1 MKRLWILLL
10 LGGLG
15 GWYVWRHYELKG
27 LEQVFSGSGSPGE
40 RSAQQGGLAP
50 PVPSG
55 RSVLLI
61 GSFNANPLDASK
73 LAHPA
78 RLAAL
83 VQLLRRF
90 DVVALQ
96 NIQLQAAG
104 LLGQLRDH
112 LNVAGRYYEVAF
124 APDSFLQPGRPFS
137 AFLYDRATVEIDLAK
152 LYWVEDLQ
160 GRLEDRP
167 LVGTFRARGPHP
179 SQAFTFT
186 LVSVYIRPDRAK
198 EELPLVEQVYRT
210 VRKNSPGEDDILL
223 AGTLQADQEHL
234 RQWETNL
241 HLIGAVA
248 PTPSGAAG
256 ETLWMDNILFSRRAT
271 VEYTGRSGLVDL
283 VRELGLSVQEAM
295 ELSDHWP
302 IWAEFSVYEGGHPG
316 GLVCRP
322 AQGPRELF
330 GNPSG
335 NISLP
340 LVFPE
345 ELWKTLKPAFGKTP
359 AEISSRHRQKSDS
372 GSGR

>member
-15 GWYVWRHYELKG
+15 SWYVWRHYELKG
-27 LEQVFSGSGSPGE
+27 LEQLFSGSGMPGE
-40 RSAQQGGLAP
+40 RSVEQGGFAP

-55 RSVLLI
+55 RTTLLI
-61 GSFNANPLDASK
+61 GSFNANPLDAGK

-104 LLGQLRDH
+104 PLCQLRDH
-112 LNVAGRYYEVAF
+112 LNAAGRYYEVAF
-124 APDSFLQPGRPFS
+124 APDSFLQPGQPFS

-160 GRLEDRP
+160 GRLYDRP
-167 LVGTFRARGPHP
+167 LVGTFRARGPDP

-186 LVSVYIRPDRAK
+186 LVSVYVRPDRAK
-198 EELPLVEQVYRT
+198 EELPLIEQVYRT
-210 VRKNSPGEDDILL
+210 VRRNTPGEDDILL
-223 AGTLQADQEHL
+223 AGAMQADQEYL

-241 HLIGAVA
+241 HLTGAVG
-248 PTPSGAAG
+248 PVPSGAAG
-256 ETLWMDNILFSRRAT
+256 ETLPVDTILFARRAT

-283 VRELGLSVQEAM
+283 VREMGLSVQEAM

-316 GLVCRP
+316 GLVRRP
-322 AQGPRELF
+322 SQGP
-330 GNPSG
+330 
-335 NISLP
+335 
-340 LVFPE
+340 
-345 ELWKTLKPAFGKTP
+345 
-359 AEISSRHRQKSDS
+359 Q
-372 GSGR
+372 